1 MGIAAGGPRRHPALP
16 GEEQLRKV
24 LELERAKGFTDSA
37 VMGGLD
43 RFLTAAL
50 TARGSTLRP
59 ELRAKLRLRRG
70 GYRSLDLASR
80 RAWVADVLRTL
91 ERPAPGGSR
100 ARARQ
105 PKPREAKRLPQPE
118 GDPLDRPVNVLRGVS
133 GALTGRF
140 EKLGVRTV
148 GDLLTF
154 FPRRHNDYSSFVKIR
169 DLRVGQEQV
178 VKVRVWSAT
187 ERVIGRG
194 RRGTDATVGD
204 DSGMMRVV
212 WFNQPYVARQL
223 KPNAEVVLAGKVSL
237 YQGRPTFE
245 NPEWELWS
253 EDLTHVGRLAPVY
266 PLTEGLSGRTVR
278 RALRHAIDGFV
289 HLVPEALPG
298 ELRARYGFPEAAEAI
313 RQAHFPESP
322 ESRARA
328 LRRLAFEELLSI
340 QLAVLMRRRAFQA
353 SAPAPALVMPP
364 DTLEGFLDSLP
375 YALTASQRR
384 CLDAIL
390 RDMASDRPMSRL
402 LEGDVGSGKTVVA
415 TAALVAA
422 IANGC
427 QSALMAPTE
436 ILAGQHLRTLR
447 SVLQA
452 DGGEGPV
459 FIAQPAYLGRPV
471 SIAFLAGSLSARERR
486 RIQEAIAGGG
496 IDIVVGTHALIQEG
510 VTLPKLGLAVVD
522 EQHRFGVMQRAA
534 LRDRGSR
541 AAHMLVMTATP
552 IPRTLALTLYGDLDV
567 SVIDELPPGRQPVRT
582 EWKPPERRQEAYDF
596 VRREVAKGRQA
607 FVICPLVEESDALQ
621 ARAATAEF
629 ERLRR
634 EVFPD
639 LRLALLHGRMS
650 ARDKEEAMRRF
661 RDREADIL
669 VSTAVVEVGVDVPNA
684 TVMLV
689 EGADRFGLA
698 QLHQFRGRV
707 GRGSEAS
714 YCILLADDP
723 SEEAQERL
731 RIVASTTNGFELAEA
746 DLRLR
751 GPGEFFGTRQAGL
764 PDLRVAD
771 LLDVRAIELARQ
783 EAIRLLDDDPHL
795 ERPEHHLLRER
806 ALRAME
812 RTVDEVH

>member
-1 MGIAAGGPRRHPALP
+1 MAFPAREPRRVSSAP
-16 GEEQLRKV
+16 GERELRKV
-24 LELERAKGFTDSA
+24 LELERAKGYADSA
-37 VMGGLD
+37 VVGGLD
-43 RFLTAAL
+43 RFLAAVL
-50 TARGSTLRP
+50 RGGALRP
-59 ELRAKLRLRRG
+59 AVRSRLRLTR
-70 GYRSLDLASR
+70 GYRSLD
-80 RAWVADVLRTL
+80 
-91 ERPAPGGSR
+91 PR
-100 ARARQ
+100 ARERWVREVLQALDAPDDGRDNAR
-105 PKPREAKRLPQPE
+105 RTVRAEAGPPSE
-118 GDPLDRPVNVLRGVS
+118 AGGHPLDLPVRAVRGVS
-133 GALTGRF
+133 AALEARF
-140 EKLGVRTV
+140 ERLGVRTV

-154 FPRRHNDYSSFVKIR
+154 FPRRYNDYANIVKIR

-194 RRGTDATVGD
+194 RKGTDATVGD

-223 KPNAEVVLAGKVSL
+223 KPNTEVVLAGKVSL

-253 EDLTHVGRLAPVY
+253 DDLTHVGRLAPVY
-266 PLTEGLSGRTVR
+266 SLTEGLSGRTVR
-278 RALRHAIDGFV
+278 RVVREAVERFARF
-289 HLVPEALPG
+289 VPETLP
-298 ELRARYGFPEAAEAI
+298 EDILERYGFPEASEAI
-313 RQAHFPESP
+313 RQAHFPESA
-322 ESRARA
+322 EALAIAR
-328 LRRLAFEELLSI
+328 RCLAFEELLSI
-340 QLAVLMRRRAFQA
+340 QLAVLMRRKAFQE
-353 SAPAPALVMPP
+353 SAPAPRLPMPEAVL
-364 DTLEGFLDSLP
+364 DGFLASLP
-375 YALTASQRR
+375 YALTQAQRR

-390 RDMASDRPMSRL
+390 RDMDAERPMSRL

-415 TAALVAA
+415 TAALMAA
-422 IANGC
+422 VANGY
-427 QSALMAPTE
+427 QGAMMAPTE
-436 ILAGQHLRTLR
+436 ILAAQHLRTLR
-447 SVLQA
+447 SVLHA
-452 DGGEGPV
+452 DGGEGPL
-459 FIAQPAYLGRPV
+459 FTASPAYLPRPV
-471 SIAFLAGSLSARERR
+471 VIAYLAGSLTASERKR
-486 RIQEAIAGGG
+486 VHEAAASGQA
-496 IDIVVGTHALIQEG
+496 DIVVGTHALIQEG
-510 VTLPKLGLAVVD
+510 VTLPKLGLAIVD

-534 LRDRGSR
+534 LRDRGGR

-567 SVIDELPPGRQPVRT
+567 SVIDEMPPGRQPVRT
-582 EWKPPERRQEAYDF
+582 EWKPPERRHEAYDF

-607 FVICPLVEESDALQ
+607 FIICPLVEESEALQ

-650 ARDKEEAMRRF
+650 AREKDEAMRRF
-661 RDREADIL
+661 RDREVDIL

-731 RIVASTTNGFELAEA
+731 RIMASTTNGFELAEA

-751 GPGEFFGTRQAGL
+751 GPGEFFGTRQAGM
-764 PDLRVAD
+764 PDLRMAD
-771 LLDVRAIELARQ
+771 LLDVRAIELARE
-783 EAIRLLDDDPHL
+783 EAMRLLEADPWL
-795 ERPEHHLLRER
+795 ERPEHRLLRER
-806 ALRAME
+806 ALRMME
-812 RTVDEVH
+812 RTIDEVH